1 MRRSEANLPFHGFP
15 SALYHR
21 SGSTNNL
28 VVKLVLF
35 YKVTMKESGLEQ
47 DKPDQASVKQ
57 DKTAEAAE
65 EQPPAGS
72 LTSSS
77 EPSSSTPGMKTAV
90 EVNSER
96 GERDETSGQ
105 EAIEAPEGDK
115 TNKEGEDAAVSA
127 QDDAQN
133 KDKAVSPVLSS
144 TSASAPAPPAVIES
158 VLPFDA
164 SFGFDDQGNDGGV
177 QWGMF
182 DNPAPAIESVE
193 SAVSSEPAA
202 MTGWGSSDI
211 SPAANESP
219 PSSSMMLS
227 RAVGSYEPVTM
238 GSDVLPDPTD
248 AAVREECRP
257 GIVKQARAKKA
268 MKSIGPRRSKISSIV
283 SSDKP

>member
-1 MRRSEANLPFHGFP
+1 M
-15 SALYHR
+15 
-21 SGSTNNL
+21 
-28 VVKLVLF
+28 VKLVLF

-144 TSASAPAPPAVIES
+144 TSASAPVA
-158 VLPFDA
+158 
-164 SFGFDDQGNDGGV
+164 
-177 QWGMF
+177 
-182 DNPAPAIESVE
+182 
-193 SAVSSEPAA
+193 EPAA
-202 MTGWGSSDI
+202 QEEGATTDPKAGVGDQQVTAPAPKRQRTSRKVAHEARKGS
-211 SPAANESP
+211 
-219 PSSSMMLS
+219 
-227 RAVGSYEPVTM
+227 
-238 GSDVLPDPTD
+238 
-248 AAVREECRP
+248 
-257 GIVKQARAKKA
+257 
-268 MKSIGPRRSKISSIV
+268 
-283 SSDKP
+283 